1 MDELRKEHRQQQ
13 RLHGQQQNDN
23 NEMTLETYKTTGR
36 PILQQLRMST
46 GQCLRYTLWYA
57 NPKFQAIQK
66 PRDQHMMRNMS
77 SNEVPFT
84 KA

>member
-1 MDELRKEHRQQQ
+1 MDELRKEHRRQQ
-13 RLHGQQQNDN
+13 RLHGRQQRRQQRNDLRDLQDQLEDQYH
-23 NEMTLETYKTTGR
+23 NE
-36 PILQQLRMST
+36 LQQLRMST
-46 GQCLRYTLWYA
+46 EQCLRYA